1 MPNNHIL
8 IAGASG
14 VIGTAAIE
22 HFASLPGWQ
31 VTGLSR
37 RVPVVAE
44 NTPFNHISVDL
55 DDSAACAAAIAALP
69 PVTHL
74 IYAAVAEAPG
84 LVTGWFDQNLMER
97 NRQMF
102 ANLLDPLAAA
112 KHLRHVSLLQG
123 TKAYGVHLHTATLPC
138 RERQPRDNH
147 PNFYWLHEDHL
158 RKRAGET
165 NFTFTIFRP
174 QVLAG
179 SAPGAVMNP
188 VAALGA
194 YAALT
199 SELGLPFAYLG
210 TDEKMLEMVDAG
222 LLAEAMAWAATSPAA
237 ADQIFNIT
245 NGDVQVLAH
254 DWTELTASLGLTA
267 GGQPPSSLAAFFA
280 EPRTEEAWA
289 RLVAR
294 HGLRVPTLPALLGE
308 SHHYLDMLL
317 SPNIAERPLPTLV
330 STIKIRQAGFNACRD
345 SLESLLHWL
354 QRMVELKLL
363 PPFPAGNAS

>member
-22 HFASLPGWQ
+22 HFAALPGWQ

-37 RVPVVAE
+37 RLPIVAE
-44 NTPFNHISVDL
+44 NTAFNHIPVDL
-55 DDSAACAAAIAALP
+55 DDNAACAAAVASLS

-84 LVTGWFDQNLMER
+84 LVSGWFDPQLMER
-97 NRQMF
+97 NRQML

-123 TKAYGVHLHTATLPC
+123 TKAYGVHLHPATLPC

-147 PNFYWLHEDHL
+147 PNFYWLHEDHV
-158 RKRAGET
+158 RKRAGDT
-165 NFTFTIFRP
+165 GFAFTIFRP

-199 SELGLPFAYLG
+199 SELGLPFTYPG
-210 TDEKMLEMVDAG
+210 TDDKMLEMVDAG
-222 LLAEAMAWAATSPAA
+222 LLAEAMAWAAASPAA
-237 ADQIFNIT
+237 ANQIFNIT
-245 NGDVQVLAH
+245 NGDVQVLSH
-254 DWTELTASLGLTA
+254 DWPELAAALGLTA
-267 GGQPPSSLAAFFA
+267 GGEPPASLANFFA
-280 EPRTEEAWA
+280 EARVQEAWA

-294 HGLRVPTLPALLGE
+294 HGLRVPTLAALLGE
-308 SHHYLDMLL
+308 SHHYVDLLL
-317 SPNIAERPLPTLV
+317 SPNVAERPLPTLV
-330 STIKIRQAGFNACRD
+330 STVKIRQAGFGACRD
-345 SLESLLHWL
+345 SLGSLLHWL
-354 QRMVELKLL
+354 QRMVSLKLL
-363 PPFPAGNAS
+363 PAFDKS